1 MSQPPKRSGVFLVLG
16 GAVVAAAAVVAIVA
30 VTRDEA
36 PVVAPPPPVTAQ
48 PSPSPSPTPAPRVQ
62 PEPFDVT
69 LRGVGVQEMG
79 NGWIYR
85 RRSGNT
91 RKGAAKHARAAVA
104 ELNRYL
110 DAALVD
116 PATRFTDG
124 PVNRLLTRRAQQDL
138 NRRGRRALGVGAPE
152 ILGGRTGRATARA
165 IVLYDGKNAH
175 AVTVTYR
182 ARMNV
187 SVEGARRR
195 QPLEQDGVM
204 MFVPTRAGWRAEMV
218 DVRTRLPQPGPPG
231 SDPSPSPSPPGS
243 DPSATPSPQ
252 TSGLTPTEASS

>member
-1 MSQPPKRSGVFLVLG
+1 MSDPSRRFGVIPVLG
-16 GAVVAAAAVVAIVA
+16 IVVVLAGVVVAVVAL
-30 VTRDEA
+30 TRDEA
-36 PVVAPPPPVTAQ
+36 PVVAPPPVTAQ
-48 PSPSPSPTPAPRVQ
+48 PSPSPSPSPTAAPRVQ

-69 LRGVGVQEMG
+69 LRAVGVQEMG

-116 PATRFTDG
+116 PATRFTDR
-124 PVNRLLTRRAQQDL
+124 PVNRLLTRRAQQEL

-218 DVRTRLPQPGPPG
+218 DVRTRLPQPRPPRPEA
-231 SDPSPSPSPPGS
+231 SESPSPR
-243 DPSATPSPQ
+243 
-252 TSGLTPTEASS
+252 TSEPAATEASS

>member
-16 GAVVAAAAVVAIVA
+16 GAVLAAAAVVVIVA
-30 VTRDEA
+30 LTRDEA
-36 PVVAPPPPVTAQ
+36 PVVAPPPVTAE
-48 PSPSPSPTPAPRVQ
+48 PSPSPTATAAPRVQ

-69 LRGVGVQEMG
+69 LRAVGVQEMG

-110 DAALVD
+110 DDALVD
-116 PATRFTDG
+116 PATRFTRR
-124 PVNRLLTRRAQQDL
+124 PVNRLLTRRAQQEL
-138 NRRGRRALGVGAPE
+138 NRRGRRALGVGAPQ
-152 ILGGRTGRATARA
+152 ILGGRTGKATARA
-165 IVLYDGKNAH
+165 IVLYDGKKAH

-187 SVEGARRR
+187 SVAGARKR

-231 SDPSPSPSPPGS
+231 SDPTA
-243 DPSATPSPQ
+243 DPSPQ
-252 TSGLTPTEASS
+252 TSEPTATEASS